1 VTVTNETYTAFSKF
15 HSTSGGAQKPKI
27 GENRVH
33 GNICVLSGVKCGPP
47 LRVTSFF
54 FACLLISECAIAGA
68 LLDYIR
74 DYDLNDY
81 ALGVAVT
88 GEQNP
93 YTGAENSTYAYP
105 FLTSFRDSAFT
116 RDWLLIR
123 DGDIGLR
130 WVGNGGWELG
140 VVGRIQTLGLGDS
153 DAEELIGIADRE
165 WTLEVGPMIGWR
177 AWPVHI
183 NLKSYAEVSDRH
195 DGLISELAFSL
206 PMEWSRGYLVP
217 SIELIHQNSD
227 YVDYYYSVKP
237 AAATPTRPAYA
248 GDAATNLA
256 IKARWGYAIN
266 DKWLISGAVGLEFLD
281 SAIKDSPIVDSDD
294 IWSARLGLAYNTN
307 VFQARD
313 YDFSAPES
321 PRWDFRIGAFNDQI
335 STKVARDTVD
345 GVPGFETDIEDFLGA
360 ADEKTV
366 LQLDANVRLG
376 NYHRLEFGYFKL
388 ERDSVTTLSRDL
400 SFGDEI
406 FPAGTILDTNIDARI
421 FRAGYSYSL
430 IRDAQKELGIM
441 AGFHVAE
448 LDVDLNSS
456 ATGQAE
462 RSNSSTPLPVVGA
475 HASIFLSDKMTV
487 GAKLQIFRT
496 DFDRYEGSLNYASLD
511 IQRRIAKSISVGLG
525 YNYYGME
532 LSSDE
537 DNVNGYLKVRHHG
550 PTAFLSIGF

>member
-1 VTVTNETYTAFSKF
+1 MSRRFNLLRDSLA
-15 HSTSGGAQKPKI
+15 I
-27 GENRVH
+27 L
-33 GNICVLSGVKCGPP
+33 VL
-47 LRVTSFF
+47 F
-54 FACLLISECAIAGA
+54 LLIPEWAFAGP

-74 DYDLNDY
+74 NYDLNDY

-93 YTGAENSTYAYP
+93 YTGAENSSYAYP
-105 FLTSFRDSAFT
+105 FLTSFRDSAFSA
-116 RDWLLIR
+116 DWLLVR

-130 WVGNGGWELG
+130 WVGDSGWELG

-165 WTLEVGPMIGWR
+165 WALELGPMVGWR
-177 AWPVHI
+177 GWPVHI
-183 NLKSYAEVSDRH
+183 NAKTYVEISDRH
-195 DGLISELAFSL
+195 EGLISELAFSL
-206 PMEWSRGYLVP
+206 PLEWSRGYLVP
-217 SIELIHQNSD
+217 SIEVIHQNSD
-227 YVDYYYSVKP
+227 YVGYYYSVKQ
-237 AAATPTRPAYA
+237 AAATPTRPAYS

-256 IKARWGYAIN
+256 VKARWGYALN
-266 DKWLISGAVGLEFLD
+266 EKWLLSGAVGLEFLD

-294 IWSARLGLAYNTN
+294 IWSARIGLAYNTN
-307 VFQARD
+307 VFQPRD
-313 YDFSAPES
+313 YDFSAPEA
-321 PRWDFRIGAFNDQI
+321 PKWDFRIGAFYDQI

-360 ADEKTV
+360 ADEKAV

-388 ERDSVTTLSRDL
+388 ERNSVTTLTEDL

-406 FPAGTILDTNIDARI
+406 FPAGTILDTNIDAQI

-448 LDVDLNSS
+448 LEVDLTSS

-462 RSNSSTPLPVVGA
+462 RSNSSTPLPVIGV
-475 HASIFLSDKMTV
+475 HASIFLSDKTTV

-511 IQRRIAKSISVGLG
+511 IQRRIGKTMSVGLG

-537 DNVNGYLKVRHHG
+537 DSVNGSLKVRHHG
-550 PTAFLSIGF
+550 PTAFVTIGY